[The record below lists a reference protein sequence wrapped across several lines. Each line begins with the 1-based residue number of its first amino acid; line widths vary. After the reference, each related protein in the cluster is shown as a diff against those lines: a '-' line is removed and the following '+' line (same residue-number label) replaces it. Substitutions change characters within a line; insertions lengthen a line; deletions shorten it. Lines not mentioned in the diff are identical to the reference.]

1 MTLKILFWIFL
12 GIVFYAYVGYTILL
26 LLITLFRL
34 IFCRHSKTADGFA
47 EPAITLCIPAYNEER
62 FVIAKVNNCMDL
74 DYPAEK
80 LDILWITDGSN
91 DNTNELLYRYP
102 EIKVMHEYERKG
114 KIHAMNRGMKM
125 IETPFVVF
133 TDANTMLNREALKE
147 IIKPFADPKT
157 GCVAG
162 EKRVGELG
170 RQKAVGAGEG
180 LYWQYESLIKRLES
194 ETGSVVGAV
203 GEIFA
208 IRREYYEEVSDDT
221 ILDDFTLSLQMVR
234 KGYRVKYAPKAWG
247 KESASLNIAEEI
259 KRKVRIAV
267 GGLQTLTRMTD
278 LLNPLKYGFLT
289 VKYISHKVLRW
300 TIVPLLFPFIFLLN
314 LFIVTSPEQSAVY
327 TWLFILQCVFYFLV
341 IWGSNIKNRQ
351 IKPKVLIAPYYLFIM
366 NYAVIKGFFAFLSG
380 DYSVKWPKVRR
391 S

>member
-26 LLITLFRL
+26 LLINLFRL
-34 IFCRHSKTADGFA
+34 IFCRHSKTDAGYT

-62 FVIAKVNNCMDL
+62 FVIPKVNNCMDL

-80 LDILWITDGSN
+80 LNILWITDGSN
-91 DNTNELLYRYP
+91 DNTNELLCRYP
-102 EIKVMHEYERKG
+102 EIKVMYEHERKG

-125 IETPFVVF
+125 IQTPFVVF

-147 IIKPFADPKT
+147 IVKPFADPKT

-234 KGYRVKYAPKAWG
+234 KGYRVKYTPKAWG
-247 KESASLNIAEEI
+247 MESASLNIAEEI

-314 LFIVTSPEQSAVY
+314 LFIVASPEQSAVY
-327 TWLFILQCVFYFLV
+327 TWLFILQCVFYLLV